1 MREYQAVARWKM
13 RGSKIWYYIFFIIVG
28 GSPIWFLEWFGDTF
42 KIKKGVE
49 CFLNTVREISALSLI
64 FVAVHRFFI
73 GVSIVHVIF
82 IDLLVWDRKN
92 QGQVDCTRT
101 FYFIT
106 QVPPNHSRNHEGL
119 HPTIIKKNVV
129 SNFRSSHFSS
139 SYSPIFTHCDHP
151 QL

>member
-49 CFLNTVREISALSLI
+49 STWPWFFLSQTSKSMKITSTIETPMKNRWTATKINDNTKISRTVLTK
-64 FVAVHRFFI
+64 H
-73 GVSIVHVIF
+73 
-82 IDLLVWDRKN
+82 
-92 QGQVDCTRT
+92 CT